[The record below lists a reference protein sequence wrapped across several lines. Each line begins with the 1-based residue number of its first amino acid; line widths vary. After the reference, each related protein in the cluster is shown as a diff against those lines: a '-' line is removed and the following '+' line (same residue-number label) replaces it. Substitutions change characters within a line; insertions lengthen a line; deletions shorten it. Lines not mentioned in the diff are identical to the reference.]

1 VRGFTVHSATM
12 PRHGAPVI
20 SRLND
25 IITGTARWG
34 FWKCFHWMRLKG
46 NTCNHKR
53 VWTVYKSMKPNLPRR
68 AKRRLRRW
76 LVKRKAAPQH

>member
-25 IITGTARWG
+25 IIARTSPLG
-34 FWKCFHWMRLKG
+34 LLEM
-46 NTCNHKR
+46 
-53 VWTVYKSMKPNLPRR
+53 LP
-68 AKRRLRRW
+68 LD
-76 LVKRKAAPQH
+76 APQGQYL